1 MMLSIRGERKLSF
14 FVCNAIAQTIGRD
27 SSERSQGEKRLTFCD
42 QDSRSSRERASEFL
56 PSKKRGAT
64 PWLHAMA
71 SSIRRIG
78 ITCYT
83 SLDFYPSSTFLICF
97 LWHTKSNGF
106 TLKHGFLYSPY
117 FWQTWTSIYS
127 IFGVKMELYI
137 YPRKRRK

>member
-1 MMLSIRGERKLSF
+1 MNITKRANCSLFFWLQFWADNRTRFVRQSQNKIRPKDFRQDNRSDF
-14 FVCNAIAQTIGRD
+14 R
-27 SSERSQGEKRLTFCD
+27 SEPVNFCV
-42 QDSRSSRERASEFL
+42 
-56 PSKKRGAT
+56 SKKRGAT
-64 PWLHAMA
+64 PSLHAMA

-117 FWQTWTSIYS
+117 FGKTWTSIYS
-127 IFGVKMELYI
+127 IFEVKMDFYI
-137 YPRKRRK
+137 